1 MLAKRALVS
10 TEPGYVDR
18 LSAASVRSLAVQGG
32 PAGEV
37 EVARFLR
44 HPLASEAMALRRW
57 DDEAKKPGAITLPLD
72 ALLDTAML
80 ARSAP

>member
-1 MLAKRALVS
+1 M
-10 TEPGYVDR
+10 
-18 LSAASVRSLAVQGG
+18 RSLAVQGG

-57 DDEAKKPGAITLPLD
+57 DDEAKQPGAITLPLD

-80 ARSAP
+80 ARSAL